1 MRGSESMNSEPR
13 IKVAIILPEDKLQKI
28 NIRFPD
34 PEQYSLKFNGRLSSK
49 NLPETL
55 EIKNLQNK
63 LIIKGNNSDSIQNI
77 SIIPRS
83 KRNTTFLVQE
93 IPAGRG
99 FHWQKKIQVEL
110 PGSAHFQIK
119 DGFLLMV
126 NELPLEDYL
135 KCVAT
140 SEMSSSC
147 PAALLETQTIV
158 ARSWILANAENKHSE
173 YNVNV
178 CNDDCC
184 QRYQGLNNISPG
196 EFIRKASTRGK
207 VLMFG
212 NRICDTRYS
221 KSCGGKTESSNNVWG
236 TPEPYMISL
245 PDYPE
250 RTETGDLTSESIFI
264 DWLLNPDPQAFCG
277 PQTVKQNKLIKYLG
291 SVDKKGTYFRWEVSC
306 TNIEL
311 EKIIRHKLN
320 LNISKLINI
329 TALKRGE
336 SGRIIKLEI
345 KYEDKNCKLQTA
357 ILNSEYEIRRCLH
370 ISFLYSSAFAIIKN
384 DDGFILKG
392 AGWGHGAGLCQIGAL
407 GMALEKYG
415 TEEILKH
422 YFPGTELKQIYK

>member
-1 MRGSESMNSEPR
+1 MRGTKIMNNEPR
-13 IKVAIILPEDKLQKI
+13 IKVAIILPEDKLQKV
-28 NIRFPD
+28 NIRFSD

-49 NLPETL
+49 NMPETL

-63 LIIKGNNSDSIQNI
+63 LIIKGNNSDSFQNI

-83 KRNTTFLVQE
+83 ERNTTFLVQE

-110 PGSAHFQIK
+110 PGGAHFQLK

-126 NELPLEDYL
+126 NEVPLEDYL

-158 ARSWILANAENKHSE
+158 ARSWILANAENKHRK

-196 EFIRKASTRGK
+196 EFNRKAPTRGM
-207 VLMFG
+207 VLMFE

-250 RTETGDLTSESIFI
+250 RTEIGDLTSEPIFI
-264 DWLLNPDPQAFCG
+264 DWLLNPDPRAFCG
-277 PQTVKQNKLIKYLG
+277 PLTVKQNTLIKYLG
-291 SVDKKGTYFRWEVSC
+291 SVDKKGSYFRWEVSH

-345 KYEDKNCKLQTA
+345 KYEDKNSKLQTA

-384 DDGFILKG
+384 DDEFILKG

-422 YFPGTELKQIYK
+422 YFPGTELNQIYK